1 MDTASIF
8 FKLNMINYQS
18 IHSDVNLTRT
28 QHLNLVSIWLLL
40 SVSLGSLIWF
50 RYLFLI
56 WFYRTL
62 WDEHISQ
69 KATNDVNSKGLPT
82 LIAKRSLK
90 YEMIKDT
97 ENLHSF
103 FLSLCKSSQWDVC
116 ASGSFLDSQ
125 SPRWSGLWVF
135 TLHFPVDLLCWALF
149 TLATPVFSSPRV

>member
-8 FKLNMINYQS
+8 LKLNMINYQS

-103 FLSLCKSSQWDVC
+103 FLSLCKSSQ
-116 ASGSFLDSQ
+116 
-125 SPRWSGLWVF
+125 
-135 TLHFPVDLLCWALF
+135 
-149 TLATPVFSSPRV
+149 

>member
-8 FKLNMINYQS
+8 LKLNMINYQS
-18 IHSDVNLTRT
+18 IHSDVNRTRT

-62 WDEHISQ
+62 WGEHISQ
-69 KATNDVNSKGLPT
+69 KATNDVNSKGLHT

-97 ENLHSF
+97 ETLRSF
-103 FLSLCKSSQWDVC
+103 FLSLCESSQWDVLQALFWTPS
-116 ASGSFLDSQ
+116 ASLA
-125 SPRWSGLWVF
+125 WSLGRH
-135 TLHFPVDLLCWALF
+135 LHFRVCLLCWSLF
-149 TLATPVFSSPRV
+149 ILATPVFSSPRV